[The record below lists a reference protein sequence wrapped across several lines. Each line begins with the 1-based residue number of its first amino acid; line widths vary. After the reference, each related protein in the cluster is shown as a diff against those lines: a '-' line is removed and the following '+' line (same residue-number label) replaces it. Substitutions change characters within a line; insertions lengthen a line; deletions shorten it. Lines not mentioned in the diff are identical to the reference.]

1 MQLRPTIFEAIND
14 TDRQK
19 DMQVLMNG
27 IRSHVSAVA
36 CHPTKSLVA
45 FAIGEGY
52 LQLWDYVNRKDYFND
67 FSKADISGREKQIS
81 SGEKSKPGEK
91 KKYQFY
97 SCIKFTED
105 GKELL
110 IGRSDGHIAVF
121 DPEANEFKKLSAGDL
136 MVSDAD
142 KKNPD
147 AVTEIVVSHCGNYF
161 ATSDTNN
168 CVSLFKKDHLYGDKN
183 TPREWQF
190 NGKIMSHQ
198 LEITGLAFGEDY
210 DE

>member
-1 MQLRPTIFEAIND
+1 
-14 TDRQK
+14 
-19 DMQVLMNG
+19 MNG

-52 LQLWDYVNRKDYFND
+52 LQLWDYVNKTDYFND
-67 FSKADISGREKQIS
+67 LSKADIGSREKQIS
-81 SGEKSKPGEK
+81 SGEEKKSKPGDK

-97 SCIKFTED
+97 STIKFTED

-121 DPEANEFKKLSAGDL
+121 DAEARAFKTLSAGDL
-136 MVSDAD
+136 KVSDTE
-142 KKNPD
+142 KKVPD
-147 AVTEIVVSHCGNYF
+147 AIIEIVVSNCGNYF

-168 CVSLFKKDHLYGDKN
+168 CVSLFKKDHLYGDKSS
-183 TPREWQF
+183 PREW
-190 NGKIMSHQ
+190 
-198 LEITGLAFGEDY
+198 
-210 DE
+210 